1 MVSAEATHDDGV
13 ARAAGAGEESSL
25 VQTSAEVGLAD
36 EDILVE
42 PWAEEAQVG
51 VHMAGNILQ
60 LAGRDCSQVEQAA
73 AVAAGLQ
80 VEGDIA
86 VAVAA
91 VAAVAVAVVA
101 AASCF
106 GSHNHS
112 SHTKRSARQ
121 EVWEAADL
129 PIAHQTAPQLVGVH
143 EVVDPSHQPTM
154 RHTRDELA
162 GAGRVREAKVAA
174 EA

>member
-1 MVSAEATHDDGV
+1 
-13 ARAAGAGEESSL
+13 
-25 VQTSAEVGLAD
+25 
-36 EDILVE
+36 
-42 PWAEEAQVG
+42 
-51 VHMAGNILQ
+51 MAGNILQ
-60 LAGRDCSQVEQAA
+60 LAGRDCSQVEQAVV
-73 AVAAGLQ
+73 VAAGSQ

-86 VAVAA
+86 AAVAVA
-91 VAAVAVAVVA
+91 VVAVVA

-162 GAGRVREAKVAA
+162 GAGRVREAKVAV

>member
-1 MVSAEATHDDGV
+1 VVSVEATHDDGV
-13 ARAAGAGEESSL
+13 ARAAGAGEEPSL

-42 PWAEEAQVG
+42 PWAEEARVG

-60 LAGRDCSQVEQAA
+60 LAGRDCSQVEQAV
-73 AVAAGLQ
+73 AVAAGSQ

-86 VAVAA
+86 VAAAAAA
-91 VAAVAVAVVA
+91 VVAVVA